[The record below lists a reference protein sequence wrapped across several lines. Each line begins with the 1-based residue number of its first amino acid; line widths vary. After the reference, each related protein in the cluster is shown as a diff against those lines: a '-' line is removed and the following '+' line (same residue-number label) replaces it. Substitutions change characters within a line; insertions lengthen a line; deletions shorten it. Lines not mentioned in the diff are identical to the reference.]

1 MYVCIYIYTYLICYI
16 TGSVHSIMYNCNM
29 VYVSYNKFM
38 YIYIYTYAIY
48 DTYIY
53 ICMIYQFVHVA
64 YNVHLCAV
72 IFCHIKTFECPVF
85 PGFENAA
92 TRLGARSVPLC
103 GFYSQHCS
111 YTYITSKYLWH
122 IN

>member
-1 MYVCIYIYTYLICYI
+1 ML
-16 TGSVHSIMYNCNM
+16 
-29 VYVSYNKFM
+29 
-38 YIYIYTYAIY
+38 Y

-53 ICMIYQFVHVA
+53 ICMIYQFVHVV